1 MKTCLIKDTYIIE
14 IKNEVILIYK
24 KIIYLIAGAFQPI
37 FVYHLICSHQKL
49 FPMKWVYDRHY
60 DSFKEILD
68 PLNQMYPTTD
78 GEKAT
83 ILFWDILVLVV
94 CMAAVLMV
102 AMLAKSQSGGLS
114 KAQRI
119 IAVTGGLA
127 ATGLFLWMKLGE
139 VETLLYMKFI
149 VPEIILITA
158 CAVAITGGR
167 NRE

>member
-1 MKTCLIKDTYIIE
+1 MII
-14 IKNEVILIYK
+14 IHK
-24 KIIYLIAGAFQPI
+24 KIIYLLAGAFQPI
-37 FVYHLICSHQKL
+37 FVYHLIYSHQKL
-49 FPMKWVYDRHY
+49 FSMDWVFDRNY

-78 GEKAT
+78 GEKAAT
-83 ILFWDILVLVV
+83 LLWDIIVLVV

-102 AMLAKSQSGGLS
+102 AVLAKSQSGGLS

-119 IAVTGGLA
+119 IATAGGLA
-127 ATGLFLWMKLGE
+127 ATGFFLWMKLGE

-149 VPEIILITA
+149 VPEMILIAA
-158 CAVAITGGR
+158 CAVAVAGGR

>member
-1 MKTCLIKDTYIIE
+1 MII
-14 IKNEVILIYK
+14 IHK

-37 FVYHLICSHQKL
+37 FVYHLIYSRQKL
-49 FPMKWVYDRHY
+49 FPMDWFYESHY

-78 GEKAT
+78 GEKAAM
-83 ILFWDILVLVV
+83 LLWDIIVLAV

-102 AMLAKSQSGGLS
+102 AMLAKSQSGGLN

-119 IAVTGGLA
+119 IAAAGGLA
-127 ATGLFLWMKLGE
+127 AAGFFLWMKLGE
-139 VETLLYMKFI
+139 AETLLYMKFI
-149 VPEIILITA
+149 VPEMILIAA
-158 CAVAITGGR
+158 CAVAVAGGR